1 MVQKPSVRPGRPPRD
16 RPTGAPQ
23 SLRLQYRLRSGTSG
37 FSSTAVRGSGRGT
50 SGTDTRP
57 APSLPREA
65 TADVRELLT
74 ETERPVDSPVSA
86 RDSRPET
93 DRRDARELL
102 RDVLLDRL
110 DALELFDELPRLP
123 RPRPVTPVGAE
134 PTTPSGDTTGAR
146 PQVSQY
152 SSPPPTSSY
161 VPPQPGR

>member
-1 MVQKPSVRPGRPPRD
+1 M
-16 RPTGAPQ
+16 
-23 SLRLQYRLRSGTSG
+23 
-37 FSSTAVRGSGRGT
+37 
-50 SGTDTRP
+50 
-57 APSLPREA
+57 PREA
-65 TADVRELLT
+65 TADVRELFT

-86 RDSRPET
+86 RDSRPDT

-110 DALELFDELPRLP
+110 DALEPLDEELPLLP
-123 RPRPVTPVGAE
+123 RRCPVTPVGAE
-134 PTTPSGDTTGAR
+134 PTTPSGETTGAS